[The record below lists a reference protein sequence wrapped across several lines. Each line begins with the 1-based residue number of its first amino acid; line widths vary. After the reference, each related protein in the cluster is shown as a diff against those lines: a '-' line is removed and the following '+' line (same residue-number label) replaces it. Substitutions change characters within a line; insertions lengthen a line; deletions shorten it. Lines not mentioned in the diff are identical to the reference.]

1 MEFETVE
8 DILKVAKSAEGK
20 KVKAFDVNN
29 RLASKGNK
37 GGIGQIIEE
46 GLFGYEINSTSEAD
60 FADFEIELKA
70 TPVKQNKNKSLSA
83 KERLVLNIINYM
95 KEVDYTFETSSFWR
109 KNKRILMMFYFWDK
123 ELDRGDYRI
132 LKSILY
138 TYPEDDLEIIK
149 NDWEIIVGK
158 IRDGK
163 AAELSEGDTMYL
175 GACTKG
181 ASSKSLREQPN
192 SDVPAMQRAFSLKS
206 SYMTTL
212 VRKYIKQ
219 ETIVS
224 FTSKEEL
231 AEKSLETILHE
242 RFEPYIGLDILEISQ
257 KIDYEINPKNKSTIA
272 NMISR
277 ILGITGTKLDNIEEF
292 SKANIQFKTIR
303 LEPNNMPKEHMSFE
317 NVDFNAWLNDS
328 FEESQFYQKF
338 EETKFLFVVFQ
349 YNETTTE
356 DPDRIPYFK
365 KLVLWNMPEQT
376 IRNEVQLMW
385 RRGRKVLQ
393 DGVELTVG
401 ARGVSN
407 NLPSAKE
414 NRVAHIRPK
423 ARDGKDK
430 VLLPDGQEITRQ
442 AFWLSREYIAEIVKD

>member
-1 MEFETVE
+1 MEIETVE
-8 DILKVAKSAEGK
+8 ELIEIAESAVGKTVKEYDINE
-20 KVKAFDVNN
+20 

-37 GGIGQIIEE
+37 GGIGQILEE
-46 GLFGYEINSTSEAD
+46 GLFGYAINSISEAD
-60 FADFEIELKA
+60 FGELGVELKA
-70 TPVKQNKNKSLSA
+70 TPVKQNKNKAFAA

-95 KEVDYTFETSSFWR
+95 KEVEYSFETSSFWR
-109 KNKRILMMFYFWDK
+109 KNETILMMFYFWDK

-132 LKSILY
+132 LKSVLY

-158 IRDGK
+158 IRAGK
-163 AAELSEGDTMYL
+163 AEELSEGDTMYL

-181 ASSKSLREQPN
+181 ANKNSLRQQPF
-192 SDVPAMQRAFSLKS
+192 SDVPAMQRAFSLKA

-219 ETIVS
+219 DNIVS
-224 FTSKEEL
+224 FASKEEL
-231 AEKSLETILHE
+231 AKKSLETILQE
-242 RFEPYIGLDILEISQ
+242 RFAPYVGLDMREISQ
-257 KIDYEINPKNKSTIA
+257 KINYEINPKNKSTIA

-317 NVDFNAWLNDS
+317 NVDFDAWLNDS

-349 YNETTTE
+349 YREALKEN
-356 DPDRIPYFK
+356 PDRIPYFK
-365 KLVLWNMPEQT
+365 KIVLWNMPEQT
-376 IRNEVQLMW
+376 IRNEVGLMW
-385 RRGRKVLQ
+385 RRGRKVLK

-401 ARGVSN
+401 HRGISN
-407 NLPSAKE
+407 NLPSAKQ
-414 NRVAHIRPK
+414 NHVTHIRPK
-423 ARDGKDK
+423 AKDGKDK
-430 VLLPDGQEITRQ
+430 VQLPDGQEITKQ
-442 AFWLSREYIAEIVKD
+442 AFWLNKEYIAEIVRD

>member
-1 MEFETVE
+1 MKIETVDE
-8 DILKVAKSAEGK
+8 LIVIAKSAEGK
-20 KVKAFDVNN
+20 TVKEYDINN

-37 GGIGQIIEE
+37 GGIGQILEE
-46 GLFGYEINSTSEAD
+46 GLFGYAINSTSEAD
-60 FADFEIELKA
+60 FGELGVELKA
-70 TPVKQNKNKSLSA
+70 TPVKQNKNKALAA

-95 KEVDYTFETSSFWR
+95 KEVEYSFETSSFWR
-109 KNKRILMMFYFWDK
+109 KNETILMMFYFWDK

-132 LKSILY
+132 IKSVLY

-158 IRDGK
+158 IRAGK
-163 AAELSEGDTMYL
+163 AEELSEGDTMYL

-181 ASSKSLREQPN
+181 ANKNSLRQQPF
-192 SDVPAMQRAFSLKS
+192 SDVPAKQRAFSLKA

-219 ETIVS
+219 DNIVS
-224 FTSKEEL
+224 FASKEEL
-231 AEKSLETILHE
+231 AKKSLETILQE
-242 RFEPYIGLDILEISQ
+242 RFAPYVGLDMREISQ

-272 NMISR
+272 HMISR

-317 NVDFNAWLNDS
+317 NVDFDAWLNDS

-349 YNETTTE
+349 YGETLKE
-356 DPDRIPYFK
+356 NPDRIPYFK
-365 KLVLWNMPEQT
+365 KIVLWNMPEQT
-376 IRNEVQLMW
+376 IRNEVGLMW
-385 RRGRKVLQ
+385 RRGRKVLK

-401 ARGVSN
+401 SRGISN

-414 NRVAHIRPK
+414 NHVTHIRPK
-423 ARDGKDK
+423 AKDGKDK
-430 VLLPDGQEITRQ
+430 VQLPDGQEITKQ
-442 AFWLSREYIAEIVKD
+442 AFWLNKEYIAEIVKD

>member
-1 MEFETVE
+1 MKIETVDE
-8 DILKVAKSAEGK
+8 LIAVAKSAEGMRIK
-20 KVKAFDVNN
+20 EFDVNN

-46 GLFGYEINSTSEAD
+46 GLFGYAINSTSEAD
-60 FADFEIELKA
+60 FGDLGVELKA
-70 TPVKQNKNKSLSA
+70 TPVKQNKNKSFAA
-83 KERLVLNIINYM
+83 KERLVLNIINYI
-95 KEVDYTFETSSFWR
+95 KEVNYTFETSSFWR
-109 KNKRILMMFYFWDK
+109 KNETILMMFYFWDK

-158 IRDGK
+158 IRAGK
-163 AAELSEGDTMYL
+163 AEELSEGDTMYL

-181 ASSKSLREQPN
+181 ANKNSLRQQPF
-192 SDVPAMQRAFSLKS
+192 SDVPAMQRAFSLKT

-219 ETIVS
+219 ENIVS
-224 FTSKEEL
+224 FASKEEL
-231 AEKSLETILHE
+231 AKKSLETILQE
-242 RFEPYIGLDILEISQ
+242 RFAPYVGLDMREISQ
-257 KIDYEINPKNKSTIA
+257 KINYEINPKNKSTIA

-317 NVDFNAWLNDS
+317 NVDFDAWLNDS

-338 EETKFLFVVFQ
+338 EETKFLFIVFQ
-349 YNETTTE
+349 YRETLKE
-356 DPDRIPYFK
+356 NPDRIPYFK
-365 KLVLWNMPEQT
+365 KIVLWNMPEQT
-376 IRNEVQLMW
+376 IRNEVGLMW
-385 RRGRKVLQ
+385 RRGRKVLK
-393 DGVELTVG
+393 DGVELTVSS
-401 ARGVSN
+401 RGISN

-414 NRVAHIRPK
+414 NYVTHIRPK

-430 VLLPDGQEITRQ
+430 VQLPDGQEITKQ
-442 AFWLSREYIAEIVKD
+442 AFWLNKEYIAEIVKD

>member
-1 MEFETVE
+1 MEIETVE
-8 DILKVAKSAEGK
+8 ELIEIAESAVGKTVKEYDI
-20 KVKAFDVNN
+20 NN

-37 GGIGQIIEE
+37 GGIGQILEE
-46 GLFGYEINSTSEAD
+46 GLFGYAINSTSEAD
-60 FADFEIELKA
+60 FGELGVELKA
-70 TPVKQNKNKSLSA
+70 TPVKQNKNKAFAA

-95 KEVDYTFETSSFWR
+95 KEVEYSFETSSFWR
-109 KNKRILMMFYFWDK
+109 KNETILMMFYFWDK

-132 LKSILY
+132 LKSVLY

-158 IRDGK
+158 IRAGK
-163 AAELSEGDTMYL
+163 AEELSEGDTMYL

-181 ASSKSLREQPN
+181 ANKNSLRQQPF
-192 SDVPAMQRAFSLKS
+192 SDVPAMQRAFSLKA

-219 ETIVS
+219 DNIVS

-231 AEKSLETILHE
+231 AKKSLETILQE
-242 RFEPYIGLDILEISQ
+242 RFAPYVGLDMREISQ
-257 KIDYEINPKNKSTIA
+257 KINYEINPKNKSTIA

-317 NVDFNAWLNDS
+317 NVDFDAWLNDS

-349 YNETTTE
+349 YRETLKE
-356 DPDRIPYFK
+356 NPDRIPYFK
-365 KLVLWNMPEQT
+365 KIVLWNMPEQT
-376 IRNEVQLMW
+376 IRNEVGLMW
-385 RRGRKVLQ
+385 RRGRKVLK

-401 ARGVSN
+401 PRGISN
-407 NLPSAKE
+407 NLPSAKQ
-414 NRVAHIRPK
+414 NHVTHIRPK
-423 ARDGKDK
+423 AKDGKDK
-430 VLLPDGQEITRQ
+430 VQLPDGQEITKQ
-442 AFWLSREYIAEIVKD
+442 AFWLNKEYIAEIVKD

>member
-1 MEFETVE
+1 MKIETVDE
-8 DILKVAKSAEGK
+8 LIVIAKSAEGK
-20 KVKAFDVNN
+20 TVKEYDINN

-37 GGIGQIIEE
+37 GGIGQILEE
-46 GLFGYEINSTSEAD
+46 GLFGYAINSTSEAD
-60 FADFEIELKA
+60 FGELGVELKA
-70 TPVKQNKNKSLSA
+70 TPVKQNKNKALAA

-95 KEVDYTFETSSFWR
+95 KEVEYSFETSSFWR
-109 KNKRILMMFYFWDK
+109 KNETILMMFYFWDK

-132 LKSILY
+132 IKSVLY

-158 IRDGK
+158 IRAGK
-163 AAELSEGDTMYL
+163 AEELSEGDTMYL

-181 ASSKSLREQPN
+181 ANKNSLRQQPF
-192 SDVPAMQRAFSLKS
+192 SDVPAKQRAFSLKA

-219 ETIVS
+219 DNIVS
-224 FTSKEEL
+224 FASKEEL
-231 AEKSLETILHE
+231 AKKSLETILQE
-242 RFEPYIGLDILEISQ
+242 RFAPYVGLDMREISQ

-272 NMISR
+272 HMISR

-317 NVDFNAWLNDS
+317 NVDFDAWLNDS

-349 YNETTTE
+349 YRETIKE
-356 DPDRIPYFK
+356 NPDRIPYFK
-365 KLVLWNMPEQT
+365 KIVLWNMPEQT
-376 IRNEVQLMW
+376 IRNEVGLMW
-385 RRGRKVLQ
+385 RRGRKVLK

-401 ARGVSN
+401 SRGISN

-414 NRVAHIRPK
+414 NHVTHIRPK
-423 ARDGKDK
+423 AKDGKDK
-430 VLLPDGQEITRQ
+430 VQLPDGQEITKQ
-442 AFWLSREYIAEIVKD
+442 AFWLNKEYIAEIVKD

>member
-1 MEFETVE
+1 MEIETVE
-8 DILKVAKSAEGK
+8 ELIEIAESAVGKTVKEYDI
-20 KVKAFDVNN
+20 NN

-37 GGIGQIIEE
+37 GGIGQILEE
-46 GLFGYEINSTSEAD
+46 GLFGYAINSISEAD
-60 FADFEIELKA
+60 FGELGVELKA
-70 TPVKQNKNKSLSA
+70 TPVKQNKNKAFAA

-95 KEVDYTFETSSFWR
+95 KEVEYSFETSSFWR
-109 KNKRILMMFYFWDK
+109 KNETILMMFYFWDK

-132 LKSILY
+132 LKSVLY

-158 IRDGK
+158 IRAGK
-163 AAELSEGDTMYL
+163 AEELSEGDTMYL

-181 ASSKSLREQPN
+181 ANKNSLRQQPF
-192 SDVPAMQRAFSLKS
+192 SDVPAMQRAFSLKA

-219 ETIVS
+219 DNIVS
-224 FTSKEEL
+224 FASKEEL
-231 AEKSLETILHE
+231 AKKSLETILQE
-242 RFEPYIGLDILEISQ
+242 RFAPYVGLDMREISQ
-257 KIDYEINPKNKSTIA
+257 KINYEINPKNKSTIA

-317 NVDFNAWLNDS
+317 NVDFDAWLNDS

-349 YNETTTE
+349 YREALKEN
-356 DPDRIPYFK
+356 PDRIPYFK
-365 KLVLWNMPEQT
+365 KIVLWNMPEQT
-376 IRNEVQLMW
+376 IRNEVGLMW
-385 RRGRKVLQ
+385 RRGRKVLK

-401 ARGVSN
+401 HRGISN
-407 NLPSAKE
+407 NLPSAKQ
-414 NRVAHIRPK
+414 NHVTHIRPK
-423 ARDGKDK
+423 AKDGKDK
-430 VLLPDGQEITRQ
+430 VQLPDGQEITKQ
-442 AFWLSREYIAEIVKD
+442 AFWLNKEYIAEIVRD